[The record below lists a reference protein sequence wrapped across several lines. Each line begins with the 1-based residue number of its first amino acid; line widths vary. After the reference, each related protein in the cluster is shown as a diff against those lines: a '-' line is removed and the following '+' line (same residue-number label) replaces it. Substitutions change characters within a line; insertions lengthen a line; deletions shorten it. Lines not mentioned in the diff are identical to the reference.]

1 MEDCS
6 SVQNE
11 QTKTLARNTSKAS
24 GPICQTLG
32 ADAYRTAVAP
42 VYCRQPPPCR
52 WRHVKWLMLPTNTAR
67 MHEYVIG
74 CAHSTRVESHPTNE
88 SNQLSGTSIRT
99 RSIRAAVAA
108 RHNFIFFR
116 TKVNASTHV
125 GSGAGNRAHSPLALS
140 PSWLCDRSTP
150 WARRRVAVG
159 RTGSACRKP

>member
-116 TKVNASTHV
+116 TKVIASTGTHV
-125 GSGAGNRAHSPLALS
+125 GSGAGNRAHSPLAFS
-140 PSWLCDRSTP
+140 VEINPRFVTC
-150 WARRRVAVG
+150 
-159 RTGSACRKP
+159 KKIK